1 MQSLINDYNIL
12 FIIKVDEN
20 IRKNAFRTHSENSNV
35 SEEDLE
41 DGYHVMMGKDT
52 SSRALKVLKDVVS
65 NNEELWYAQPIIGP
79 VPSKEEAENIGKEL
93 SYILESNPEIR
104 LSEAI
109 FLWDHQFNLTD
120 TEEKKRKK
128 SLN

>member
-41 DGYHVMMGKDT
+41 DGYYVMMGKDT

-79 VPSKEEAENIGKEL
+79 VPSIEEAENIGKEL

-109 FLWDHQFNLTD
+109 SLWDHQFNLTD
-120 TEEKKRKK
+120 TEEKESRK